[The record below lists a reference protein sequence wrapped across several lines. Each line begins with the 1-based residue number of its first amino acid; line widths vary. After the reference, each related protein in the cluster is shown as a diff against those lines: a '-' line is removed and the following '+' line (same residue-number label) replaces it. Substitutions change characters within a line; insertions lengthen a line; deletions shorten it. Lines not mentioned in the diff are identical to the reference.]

1 MQGVQTFGLLRSTR
15 EPVETILEALPH
27 LGCTAV
33 EPCICAEPIQGLE
46 RMAWPPDMI
55 PHMAEVIRKNGMC
68 IPSCHVFVRSVA
80 AEADWLRT
88 LAETYGIEYFVVK
101 SPEDL
106 SESSLRLAAEELRAA
121 AEKLGDSARIL
132 IHNEQADIS
141 RTYHGKTACEVL
153 ADLAGDRIGLEVDV
167 GWVMAGGMDPDTFV
181 QRNLERIRA
190 LHLKDFVRS
199 GDAWT
204 EVSIGLGQVQA
215 AAFADLAER
224 LNIPVLADQDRFGEN
239 ALEELAQVFRR
250 IRKTGK
256 EHTS

>member
-15 EPVETILEALPH
+15 EPVETILKALPH

-46 RMAWPPDMI
+46 RMAWPPDTI

-80 AEADWLRT
+80 AEADWLRI

-132 IHNEQADIS
+132 IHKEQADI
-141 RTYHGKTACEVL
+141 
-153 ADLAGDRIGLEVDV
+153 
-167 GWVMAGGMDPDTFV
+167 
-181 QRNLERIRA
+181 
-190 LHLKDFVRS
+190 
-199 GDAWT
+199 
-204 EVSIGLGQVQA
+204 
-215 AAFADLAER
+215 
-224 LNIPVLADQDRFGEN
+224 
-239 ALEELAQVFRR
+239 
-250 IRKTGK
+250 
-256 EHTS
+256 